1 MGDKEKNAYRAAYW
15 RARPYS
21 LVVLV
26 ALLQLSF
33 FPGVSIGKLRGIKT
47 GDKVPQFSATEL
59 SGALFDYKHGSDKVV
74 VAAFLSAGQKQSALA
89 AQDLQKIARQLDKY
103 AEQIQYII
111 IMNNQEAQDY
121 FKSTDPKAHSDFRI
135 LLDTD
140 YKLWGL
146 FGVIVT
152 PTLVITD
159 KIDTLKWAKSGY
171 SYDFAPA
178 ARLHIEQALGL
189 KDATQQDAV
198 QVQTLKNT
206 TERSKVKRHLQM
218 AKTLEAKG
226 RLESAIREI
235 SAAKQ
240 LDPNRSDVALQ
251 LGQLYCRTG
260 QGKAALQAVA
270 NVQPDKRAEQAQVKL
285 ILGWANRLQGKLDA
299 AGTLLLEAARL
310 DPKSA
315 RVLFEL
321 GKVYVATG
329 QKDKA
334 IEAYQ
339 NALARLFGEKRE
351 SSTPQK

>member
-15 RARPYS
+15 GGRSYS

-59 SGALFDYKHGSDKVV
+59 SGAPYHYKHGIGKVV

-89 AQDLQKIARQLDKY
+89 AQDLQKIARQLDRY
-103 AEQIQYII
+103 SEQIQYII
-111 IMNNQEAQDY
+111 ITNNKEAQDY

-135 LLDTD
+135 LLDTE

-159 KIDTLKWAKSGY
+159 KTDMLKWAKSGY

-189 KDATQQDAV
+189 TDATQEDAV
-198 QVQTLKNT
+198 SVQTLKNT
-206 TERSKVKRHLQM
+206 TERSKLKRHLQM

-226 RLESAIREI
+226 RLESAILQALE
-235 SAAKQ
+235 AQK
-240 LDPNRSDVALQ
+240 LDPNSINVKLQ
-251 LGQLYCRTG
+251 LAQLYCKTSKG
-260 QGKAALQAVA
+260 AEAIKTVGKAEPK
-270 NVQPDKRAEQAQVKL
+270 NRAQKAQVKL
-285 ILGWANRLQGKLDA
+285 ILGWSNRLLGKLDA
-299 AGTLLLEAARL
+299 AQTLLFEAARL

-321 GKVYVATG
+321 GKVYLATG
-329 QKDKA
+329 EKDKA

-339 NALARLFGEKRE
+339 KALTLVLGE
-351 SSTPQK
+351 